1 MKVNQSVKD
10 RLTFFSVSR
19 LKHELKFKKDNK
31 EKKKNQKENK

>member
-10 RLTFFSVSR
+10 RLTFFCITFIT
-19 LKHELKFKKDNK
+19 ELKFKKENK